1 MKMIELKL
9 LKKLQIMSLYQCV
22 SEIELAIYTRKVSI
36 LPDKSEA
43 TKCLDS
49 FRIFLFSSSF
59 VFFVC
64 LFFSL
69 QIGIGRLTFWI
80 LCFLFQQVKCVY
92 TREQPKNFLKKIINK
107 KKADPPPLAPS
118 QVRKSAPIDRLFL
131 FFIRIDTQD
140 VPLFHAGGVVN
151 VRARNQAA

>member
-1 MKMIELKL
+1 
-9 LKKLQIMSLYQCV
+9 MSLYQCV

-64 LFFSL
+64 LFVFFSSN
-69 QIGIGRLTFWI
+69 WNWPVD
-80 LCFLFQQVKCVY
+80 FLDSLFSFS
-92 TREQPKNFLKKIINK
+92 T
-107 KKADPPPLAPS
+107 S
-118 QVRKSAPIDRLFL
+118 QVRLHKRTTKNF
-131 FFIRIDTQD
+131 
-140 VPLFHAGGVVN
+140 
-151 VRARNQAA
+151 